1 MSVQKK
7 IEEMVLQYILKTE
20 GQARIM
26 SPQDVA
32 KLARDAMHKGA
43 MLGYDAGMKM
53 SLRAHGNELEIAE
66 LTVKELTERVK
77 QLELEIVAQQ

>member
-43 MLGYDAGMKM
+43 MLGYDSGMKM
-53 SLRAHGNELEIAE
+53 RAHGNELEIAE

-77 QLELEIVAQQ
+77 ELELQMIASQQ